1 MSDGQTPE
9 ELEADIERK
18 RERLATTV
26 DQLTAKLDVKSHA
39 QAKVADVKSQAKVK
53 VAEVKESA
61 TTDDGKPRP
70 EVLAVAGALVGAALL
85 FIWWRRR

>member
-9 ELEADIERK
+9 DLEADIERQ
-18 RERLATTV
+18 REQLATTV
-26 DQLTAKLDVKSHA
+26 DQLAAKLDVKSHA

-53 VAEVKESA
+53 IVEVKESA

-85 FIWWRRR
+85 FLWWRRR

>member
-1 MSDGQTPE
+1 MSDGQTPA
-9 ELEADIERK
+9 ELEADIERQ
-18 RERLATTV
+18 REQLATTV

-39 QAKVADVKSQAKVK
+39 QAKVADVKSQARVK

-70 EVLAVAGALVGAALL
+70 EVLAVAGALVGAAVLL
-85 FIWWRRR
+85 IWWRRR

>member
-9 ELEADIERK
+9 ELEADIERQ
-18 RERLATTV
+18 REQLATTV

-53 VAEVKESA
+53 VVEVKEAA

-70 EVLAVAGALVGAALL
+70 EVLALAGALVGAAVLL
-85 FIWWRRR
+85 IWWRRR

>member
-9 ELEADIERK
+9 ELEADIERQ
-18 RERLATTV
+18 REQLATTV

-53 VAEVKESA
+53 VVEVKEAA
-61 TTDDGKPRP
+61 TTEDGKPRP
-70 EVLAVAGALVGAALL
+70 EVLAVAGAIVGAALL

>member
-9 ELEADIERK
+9 QLEADIERQ
-18 RERLATTV
+18 REQLATTV

-39 QAKVADVKSQAKVK
+39 QAKVKV
-53 VAEVKESA
+53 VEVKEAA

-70 EVLAVAGALVGAALL
+70 EILALAGALVGAAVLL
-85 FIWWRRR
+85 IWWRRR